1 MVAASD
7 WPLQDDGGSELARNR
22 GEPAFRP
29 FRRSSCPQWEFVANW
44 TIASTFDPPR
54 SSRVQGFHR
63 LIKLLAWVILAG
75 CVGAVGGSSAA
86 SRAVTSLPSSSLAA
100 PAQLTHAYAIHAND
114 PASPS
119 EPSESD
125 AIRIDFDPE
134 SESDDEARLVPVG
147 GLDRDSDRL
156 LNWLNPATSARSPR
170 RPPRATC
177 SPRWFP
183 IRC

>member
-1 MVAASD
+1 MVAATD

-22 GEPAFRP
+22 GESAFQP
-29 FRRSSCPQWEFVANW
+29 FWRSSCPRRAFVANW

-54 SSRVQGFHR
+54 SSRVRGHHR

-86 SRAVTSLPSSSLAA
+86 SRAVAGLPSSRLAA
-100 PAQLTHAYAIHAND
+100 PAQLPHAYATHAND
-114 PASPS
+114 PASPN

-134 SESDDEARLVPVG
+134 SESDDQARLVPVG
-147 GLDRDSDRL
+147 GLDRDWDRL
-156 LNWLNPATSARSPR
+156 LNWLNPAIPARSPR
-170 RPPRATC
+170 RPPPTTY